1 MKKDFYY
8 YNNLCDCVSL
18 SYEAAQFLKDQIIGY
33 QRGTLKKKTAYM
45 HELEQKAD
53 AKKHEMTTQL
63 SKAFITPIERE
74 DLMALS
80 NYLDDIT
87 DAVEEVLLQ
96 FYICNVDQIRPD
108 VLPLVNLLLE
118 SIHTLG
124 DVMEE
129 LKDFKHSKKL
139 ENYII
144 RVNDLEEQ
152 ADRLYT
158 ENLHRLYQEQ
168 DIKTIIVWQK
178 IYEYMENCIDTCEHA
193 ADIVGTVKMKNL

>member
-53 AKKHEMTTQL
+53 AKKHEMTTRL